1 MSLTQPP
8 VSLQQG
14 KSITRPLLMATLLIL
29 ANFLVGCSG
38 HSVIS
43 TEAELVVAEALYTA
57 VTGRRIDLLIQC
69 ETELSAKEAS
79 GAIGPQAGA
88 ALKAAIHQGKEG
100 QWESA
105 ARALDLLI
113 RNHPPLEHK

>member
-1 MSLTQPP
+1 
-8 VSLQQG
+8 
-14 KSITRPLLMATLLIL
+14 MATLLIL

-43 TEAELVVAEALYTA
+43 TEAELAMAEAVYTA
-57 VTGRRIDLLIQC
+57 VTGRRVDLLNQC
-69 ETELSAKEAS
+69 EMDLSSKEGS
-79 GAIGPQAGA
+79 GVIGPQAGT
-88 ALKAAIHQGKEG
+88 ALKAAIRQGKEG

-105 ARALDLLI
+105 ARSLDSLI